1 MLKQILSEMY
11 IDPDLLAE
19 LSEEQKQILF
29 FKMRQEQ
36 IRRWKE
42 REAAADKVSA
52 KKPLPKKASK
62 KSVQWKLGADNDVWV
77 WVMGEHPSD
86 KSYAA
91 ICEEIQA
98 QRAKRLAN
106 EQGKETRETDCAV
119 TQSLQ
124 PQPEVLGETEVQGN
138 NKNTVEEQ
146 KEEARKNTAGTI
158 GKSQELK
165 KEARDVH
172 QMLADCQMRKS
183 GFSQMKGGHR
193 RNSREETTVQLKA
206 IPQSH
211 VPQSHACS
219 EKTLQKSDENEPEW
233 QESLRKSKA
242 ADEKRRSLARQA
254 RDDYR
259 RLSLQGAHR
268 GKQADISKNAT
279 AGDRRPL
286 QYPPLPPKPKLLPPV
301 TTNGRAVRKEGIQ
314 RTISSSAEESI
325 IRWFKEEQFPLRA
338 GYQKNTDTIAP
349 WFHGIL
355 TSRKAEELLSKTVPG
370 SFLVRVSEK
379 IKGYVLSYQSAE
391 GCKHFLIDA
400 SSDSYSFLG
409 VDQLQHSTL
418 ADLVDYH
425 KDEPITS
432 MGKELLLYPCGQE
445 DHEPDYISLF
455 E

>member
-11 IDPDLLAE
+11 IEPDLLAE

-36 IRRWKE
+36 IRRWEE
-42 REAAADKVSA
+42 REAAADKASA
-52 KKPLPKKASK
+52 KKPLPRKANR
-62 KSVQWKLGADNDVWV
+62 KSVTWKLGADNDVWV

-86 KSYAA
+86 KSYEA

-98 QRAKRLAN
+98 QRAKRLAR
-106 EQGKETRETDCAV
+106 EQGKEGRQRLAFCRGTDSSV
-119 TQSLQ
+119 TQSLH
-124 PQPEVLGETEVQGN
+124 PQPGVLDETDLHR
-138 NKNTVEEQ
+138 NKKSTVEGK
-146 KEEARKNTAGTI
+146 KEGGRKTAAATT
-158 GKSQELK
+158 GKSQGLTK
-165 KEARDVH
+165 
-172 QMLADCQMRKS
+172 
-183 GFSQMKGGHR
+183 R
-193 RNSREETTVQLKA
+193 RNSREETTAPQEA

-211 VPQSHACS
+211 PSS
-219 EKTLQKSDENEPEW
+219 ESQRTLQKSDENEPEW

-259 RLSLQGAHR
+259 RLSLQGIHR
-268 GKQADISKNAT
+268 GKQADISKGAT
-279 AGDRRPL
+279 ARDRRPL
-286 QYPPLPPKPKLLPPV
+286 QYPPLPPKPKLLPPA
-301 TTNGRAVRKEGIQ
+301 TANGRAIRKEGIQ
-314 RTISSSAEESI
+314 RTISNSTEESI
-325 IRWFKEEQFPLRA
+325 IKWFKEEQFPLRA
-338 GYQKNTDTIAP
+338 GYQKTTDTIAP

-355 TSRKAEELLSKTVPG
+355 TSKKAEELLNKTVPG

-379 IKGYVLSYQSAE
+379 IKGYVLSYRSVE

-432 MGKELLLYPCGQE
+432 LGKELLLYPCGQE
-445 DHEPDYISLF
+445 DQEPDYISLF

>member
-1 MLKQILSEMY
+1 MLKQILSDMY

-36 IRRWKE
+36 IRRWEE
-42 REAAADKVSA
+42 REAAADKASA
-52 KKPLPKKASK
+52 KKPLPRKANG
-62 KSVQWKLGADNDVWV
+62 KSVTWKLGADNDVWV

-86 KSYAA
+86 KSYAD

-98 QRAKRLAN
+98 QRAKRLAR
-106 EQGKETRETDCAV
+106 EQGKEGRETDFSV
-119 TQSLQ
+119 TQSLHRQ
-124 PQPEVLGETEVQGN
+124 PRVLGETDLHR
-138 NKNTVEEQ
+138 NKKSTVEE
-146 KEEARKNTAGTI
+146 KNEGGSKTTAATT
-158 GKSQELK
+158 GKSQEPSK
-165 KEARDVH
+165 KETRDVH
-172 QMLADCQMRKS
+172 QMLADCQVRKHGS
-183 GFSQMKGGHR
+183 QQMKEAQR
-193 RNSREETTVQLKA
+193 RNSGEETTA
-206 IPQSH
+206 PQQA
-211 VPQSHACS
+211 VPQSHPS
-219 EKTLQKSDENEPEW
+219 LESQRTLQKSDENEPEW

-259 RLSLQGAHR
+259 RLSLQGIHR
-268 GKQADISKNAT
+268 GKQADISKGAT

-301 TTNGRAVRKEGIQ
+301 VANGRPIRKEGIQ
-314 RTISSSAEESI
+314 RTISNSTEESI
-325 IRWFKEEQFPLRA
+325 IKWFKEEQFPLRA
-338 GYQKNTDTIAP
+338 GYQKTKDTIAP

-355 TSRKAEELLSKTVPG
+355 TSKKAEELLNKTLPG

-379 IKGYVLSYQSAE
+379 IKGYVLSYRSVE

-432 MGKELLLYPCGQE
+432 LGKELLLYPCGQE
-445 DHEPDYISLF
+445 DQEPDYISLF

>member
-1 MLKQILSEMY
+1 MLKQILSDMY

-36 IRRWKE
+36 IRRWEE
-42 REAAADKVSA
+42 REAAAVKAPA
-52 KKPLPKKASK
+52 KKSLPRKANG
-62 KSVQWKLGADNDVWV
+62 KSVTWRLGADNDVWV

-98 QRAKRLAN
+98 QRAKRLAR
-106 EQGKETRETDCAV
+106 EQGNEGRETDSSV
-119 TQSLQ
+119 IQPLH
-124 PQPEVLGETEVQGN
+124 PQPGVWSETRLHE
-138 NKNTVEEQ
+138 NKNITVEEK
-146 KEEARKNTAGTI
+146 KEGGIKTTAATT
-158 GKSQELK
+158 GKSQELIK
-165 KEARDVH
+165 MKEA
-172 QMLADCQMRKS
+172 Q
-183 GFSQMKGGHR
+183 R
-193 RNSREETTVQLKA
+193 RNSEETTGPQEA
-206 IPQSH
+206 IPQSD
-211 VPQSHACS
+211 PSLESQR
-219 EKTLQKSDENEPEW
+219 TMQKSDENEPEW

-259 RLSLQGAHR
+259 RLSLQGIHR
-268 GKQADISKNAT
+268 GKQADISKGAT

-286 QYPPLPPKPKLLPPV
+286 QYPPLPPKPKILPPPV
-301 TTNGRAVRKEGIQ
+301 ANGRVIRKEGIQ
-314 RTISSSAEESI
+314 RTVSNSTEESI
-325 IRWFKEEQFPLRA
+325 IKWFKEEQFPLRA
-338 GYQKNTDTIAP
+338 GYQKTTDTIAP

-355 TSRKAEELLSKTVPG
+355 ASKKAEELLNKGVPG

-379 IKGYVLSYQSAE
+379 IKGYVLSYRSVE

-432 MGKELLLYPCGQE
+432 LGKELLLYPCGQE
-445 DHEPDYISLF
+445 DQEPDYISLF
-455 E
+455 

>member
-1 MLKQILSEMY
+1 MLKQILSDMY

-36 IRRWKE
+36 VRRWEE
-42 REAAADKVSA
+42 REAAVDKASA
-52 KKPLPKKASK
+52 KKSLPRKASR
-62 KSVQWKLGADNDVWV
+62 KSVTWKLGADNDVWV

-98 QRAKRLAN
+98 QRAKRLER
-106 EQGKETRETDCAV
+106 EQGKEGRETDSSV
-119 TQSLQ
+119 TQSLH
-124 PQPEVLGETEVQGN
+124 PQSGFLGETVLHGN
-138 NKNTVEEQ
+138 KKNTVEEK
-146 KEEARKNTAGTI
+146 KEGVRKSAAATT
-158 GKSQELK
+158 GKSQELTK
-165 KEARDVH
+165 RENRDVH
-172 QMLADCQMRKS
+172 QMLADCHVRKR
-183 GFSQMKGGHR
+183 GFQEMKEAQR
-193 RNSREETTVQLKA
+193 RNSREETTASQEA
-206 IPQSH
+206 ILQSH
-211 VPQSHACS
+211 PSLESQ
-219 EKTLQKSDENEPEW
+219 KMLQRSDENEPEW
-233 QESLRKSKA
+233 QETLRKSKA

-259 RLSLQGAHR
+259 RLSLQGIHR
-268 GKQADISKNAT
+268 GKQADISKGAT

-286 QYPPLPPKPKLLPPV
+286 QYPPLPPKPKLLPSAMA
-301 TTNGRAVRKEGIQ
+301 NGRAIRKEGIQ
-314 RTISSSAEESI
+314 RTVSNSTEESI
-325 IRWFKEEQFPLRA
+325 IKWFKEEQFPLRA
-338 GYQKNTDTIAP
+338 GYQKTTDTIAP
-349 WFHGIL
+349 WFHGIVA
-355 TSRKAEELLSKTVPG
+355 SKKAEELLNKTVPG

-379 IKGYVLSYQSAE
+379 IKGYVLSYRSVE

-409 VDQLQHSTL
+409 VDQLQHPTL

-432 MGKELLLYPCGQE
+432 LGKELLLYPCGQE
-445 DHEPDYISLF
+445 DQEPDYISLF

>member
-1 MLKQILSEMY
+1 MLKQILSDMY

-36 IRRWKE
+36 VRRWEE
-42 REAAADKVSA
+42 REAAVDKASA
-52 KKPLPKKASK
+52 KKSLPRKAGR
-62 KSVQWKLGADNDVWV
+62 KSVTWKLGADNDVWV

-98 QRAKRLAN
+98 QRAKRLER
-106 EQGKETRETDCAV
+106 EQGKEGRETDSSV
-119 TQSLQ
+119 TQSLH
-124 PQPEVLGETEVQGN
+124 PQSGVPGETVLHGN
-138 NKNTVEEQ
+138 KKTTVEEK
-146 KEEARKNTAGTI
+146 KEGVRKSAAAT
-158 GKSQELK
+158 GKSQELTK
-165 KEARDVH
+165 RENRDVH
-172 QMLADCQMRKS
+172 QMLADCHVRKR
-183 GFSQMKGGHR
+183 GFQQTKEAQR
-193 RNSREETTVQLKA
+193 RNSREETTASQEA
-206 IPQSH
+206 ILQSH
-211 VPQSHACS
+211 PSLESQ
-219 EKTLQKSDENEPEW
+219 KMLQRSDENEPEW
-233 QESLRKSKA
+233 QETLRKSKA

-259 RLSLQGAHR
+259 RLSLQGIHR
-268 GKQADISKNAT
+268 GKQADISKGAT

-286 QYPPLPPKPKLLPPV
+286 QYPPLPPKPKLLPSAMA
-301 TTNGRAVRKEGIQ
+301 NGRAIRKEGIQ
-314 RTISSSAEESI
+314 RTVSNSTEESI
-325 IRWFKEEQFPLRA
+325 IKWFKEEQFPLRA
-338 GYQKNTDTIAP
+338 GYQKTTDTIAP
-349 WFHGIL
+349 WFHGIVA
-355 TSRKAEELLSKTVPG
+355 SKKAEELLNKTVPG

-379 IKGYVLSYQSAE
+379 IKGYVLSYRSVE

-409 VDQLQHSTL
+409 VDQLQHPTL

-432 MGKELLLYPCGQE
+432 LGKELLLYPCGQE
-445 DHEPDYISLF
+445 DQEPDYVSLF

>member
-1 MLKQILSEMY
+1 MLKQILSDMY

-36 IRRWKE
+36 IRRWEE
-42 REAAADKVSA
+42 REAAAVKASA
-52 KKPLPKKASK
+52 KKPQLRKANG
-62 KSVQWKLGADNDVWV
+62 KSVTWKLGADNDVWV

-98 QRAKRLAN
+98 QRVKRIAG
-106 EQGKETRETDCAV
+106 EQSKEGREQTVTPSGSQVLSPLRFRETDSSV
-119 TQSLQ
+119 TQSLH
-124 PQPEVLGETEVQGN
+124 PQPGVLGETDLHGN
-138 NKNTVEEQ
+138 KKSTVEEK
-146 KEEARKNTAGTI
+146 KEEGGGEGLLPGSTWEHCLANLEGTTTAPQEVTSRSHPSSE
-158 GKSQELK
+158 SQ
-165 KEARDVH
+165 R
-172 QMLADCQMRKS
+172 
-183 GFSQMKGGHR
+183 
-193 RNSREETTVQLKA
+193 
-206 IPQSH
+206 
-211 VPQSHACS
+211 
-219 EKTLQKSDENEPEW
+219 TLQKSDEHEPEW

-259 RLSLQGAHR
+259 RLSLQGIHR
-268 GKQADISKNAT
+268 GKQADISKGAS

-286 QYPPLPPKPKLLPPV
+286 QYPPLPPKPKLLPPA
-301 TTNGRAVRKEGIQ
+301 TANGRAVRKAGIQ
-314 RTISSSAEESI
+314 RTISNATEESI
-325 IRWFKEEQFPLRA
+325 IKWFKEEQFPLRA
-338 GYQKNTDTIAP
+338 GYQKTTDTIAP

-355 TSRKAEELLSKTVPG
+355 TSKKAEELLNKMVPG

-379 IKGYVLSYQSAE
+379 IKGYVLSYRAVE

-432 MGKELLLYPCGQE
+432 LGKELLLYPCGQE
-445 DHEPDYISLF
+445 DRDPDYISLF

>member
-1 MLKQILSEMY
+1 MLKQILSDMY

-36 IRRWKE
+36 IRRWEE
-42 REAAADKVSA
+42 REAAVDNASA
-52 KKPLPKKASK
+52 KKPLVRKANR
-62 KSVQWKLGADNDVWV
+62 KSVTWKLGADNDVWV

-86 KSYAA
+86 KSYVA

-98 QRAKRLAN
+98 ERAKRLAR
-106 EQGKETRETDCAV
+106 EQGKEGRRGGEGISRDLEAGVFSVGAVVTTVTLDLQAKGAGKGTKLNILFLSQTKEAQRINSGEETRA
-119 TQSLQ
+119 
-124 PQPEVLGETEVQGN
+124 
-138 NKNTVEEQ
+138 
-146 KEEARKNTAGTI
+146 
-158 GKSQELK
+158 SQE
-165 KEARDVH
+165 
-172 QMLADCQMRKS
+172 
-183 GFSQMKGGHR
+183 
-193 RNSREETTVQLKA
+193 A

-211 VPQSHACS
+211 HSS
-219 EKTLQKSDENEPEW
+219 ESQRTLQKLDENEPEW

-242 ADEKRRSLARQA
+242 ADDKRRSLARQA

-259 RLSLQGAHR
+259 RLSLQGIHR
-268 GKQADISKNAT
+268 GKQADISKGAA

-286 QYPPLPPKPKLLPPV
+286 HYPPLPPKPKLLPPV
-301 TTNGRAVRKEGIQ
+301 MKNERAIRKEGIQ
-314 RTISSSAEESI
+314 RTISNCTEESI
-325 IRWFKEEQFPLRA
+325 IKWFKEDQFPLRA
-338 GYQKNTDTIAP
+338 GYQKTTDTIAP

-355 TSRKAEELLSKTVPG
+355 TSKKAEELLNKTVPG

-379 IKGYVLSYQSAE
+379 IKGYVLSYRSVE

-409 VDQLQHSTL
+409 VEQLQHSTL
-418 ADLVDYH
+418 ADLIDYH

-432 MGKELLLYPCGQE
+432 LGKELLLYPCSQE
-445 DHEPDYISLF
+445 DQEPDYISLF

>member
-42 REAAADKVSA
+42 REAAMDKAPNSVCQRA
-52 KKPLPKKASK
+52 TFFPANG
-62 KSVQWKLGADNDVWV
+62 KSVTWKLGADNDVWV

-98 QRAKRLAN
+98 QRAKRLVR
-106 EQGKETRETDCAV
+106 EQ
-119 TQSLQ
+119 S
-124 PQPEVLGETEVQGN
+124 
-138 NKNTVEEQ
+138 
-146 KEEARKNTAGTI
+146 KEENPLQRT
-158 GKSQELK
+158 E
-165 KEARDVH
+165 
-172 QMLADCQMRKS
+172 
-183 GFSQMKGGHR
+183 KGGVELTTYAAKTEEKEQ
-193 RNSREETTVQLKA
+193 NPLTIQREKPSIIQQCFHSA
-206 IPQSH
+206 FG
-211 VPQSHACS
+211 
-219 EKTLQKSDENEPEW
+219 
-233 QESLRKSKA
+233 LRKSKA
-242 ADEKRRSLARQA
+242 ADEKRRSLAQQA

-259 RLSLQGAHR
+259 RLSLQGIHK
-268 GKQADISKNAT
+268 GKQADISKGAT
-279 AGDRRPL
+279 ARDRRPL

-301 TTNGRAVRKEGIQ
+301 MSNGRMIQ
-314 RTISSSAEESI
+314 TISNSTEESI
-325 IRWFKEEQFPLRA
+325 IRWFREEQFPLRA
-338 GYQKNTDTIAP
+338 GYQKTTDTIAP

-355 TSRKAEELLSKTVPG
+355 TSKKAEELLNKTVPG

-379 IKGYVLSYQSAE
+379 IKGYVLSYRSVE

-400 SSDSYSFLG
+400 SSDCYSFLG

-432 MGKELLLYPCGQE
+432 LGKELLLYPCGQE
-445 DHEPDYISLF
+445 DQEADYISLF

>member
-1 MLKQILSEMY
+1 MLKQILSDMY

-36 IRRWKE
+36 IRRWEE
-42 REAAADKVSA
+42 REAAADKASS
-52 KKPLPKKASK
+52 KKAPPRK
-62 KSVQWKLGADNDVWV
+62 AKGKSVTWKLGADNDVWV

-98 QRAKRLAN
+98 QRAKRLAR
-106 EQGKETRETDCAV
+106 EQGKEGRETNSSV
-119 TQSLQ
+119 TWSLH
-124 PQPEVLGETEVQGN
+124 PQLGVLGETDVHGN
-138 NKNTVEEQ
+138 KKSTVEEK
-146 KEEARKNTAGTI
+146 KENGRKTAAATT
-158 GKSQELK
+158 GKSQELTK
-165 KEARDVH
+165 AKEA
-172 QMLADCQMRKS
+172 Q
-183 GFSQMKGGHR
+183 R
-193 RNSREETTVQLKA
+193 RNSGEETAAPQEA

-211 VPQSHACS
+211 PSSESRRTPQKA
-219 EKTLQKSDENEPEW
+219 DENEPEW

-259 RLSLQGAHR
+259 RLSLQGIHR
-268 GKQADISKNAT
+268 GKQADISKGAT
-279 AGDRRPL
+279 GGDRRPL
-286 QYPPLPPKPKLLPPV
+286 QYPPLPPKPKLLPPAMA
-301 TTNGRAVRKEGIQ
+301 NGRVIRKEGIQ
-314 RTISSSAEESI
+314 RTISNSTEESI
-325 IRWFKEEQFPLRA
+325 IKWFKEEQLPLRA
-338 GYQKNTDTIAP
+338 GYQKTTDTIAP

-355 TSRKAEELLSKTVPG
+355 TSKSAEELLKKTVPG

-379 IKGYVLSYQSAE
+379 IKGYVLSYRSAE

-409 VDQLQHSTL
+409 VDQLQHSML

-425 KDEPITS
+425 KVNI
-432 MGKELLLYPCGQE
+432 
-445 DHEPDYISLF
+445 
-455 E
+455 

>member
-1 MLKQILSEMY
+1 MLKQILSDMY

-42 REAAADKVSA
+42 REAAEDKASA
-52 KKPLPKKASK
+52 KKPPLRKTNR
-62 KSVQWKLGADNDVWV
+62 KSVTWKLGADNDVWV

-98 QRAKRLAN
+98 QRAKQLVG
-106 EQGKETRETDCAV
+106 EQGKEGSRYIHNKESWV
-119 TQSLQ
+119 RQIFMGIKKVPWRRRKMEEKLLLLQ
-124 PQPEVLGETEVQGN
+124 QG
-138 NKNTVEEQ
+138 KARSSQ
-146 KEEARKNTAGTI
+146 RLPHEEAWLST
-158 GKSQELK
+158 
-165 KEARDVH
+165 
-172 QMLADCQMRKS
+172 
-183 GFSQMKGGHR
+183 
-193 RNSREETTVQLKA
+193 EETIAPQETV
-206 IPQSH
+206 PENHPS
-211 VPQSHACS
+211 S
-219 EKTLQKSDENEPEW
+219 ESQKTLQKLDENEPEW

-259 RLSLQGAHR
+259 RLSLQGIRR
-268 GKQADISKNAT
+268 GKQADISKGAA

-286 QYPPLPPKPKLLPPV
+286 QYPPLPPKPKLLPAAMA
-301 TTNGRAVRKEGIQ
+301 NGRSTRKEGIQ
-314 RTISSSAEESI
+314 RTISNSTEESI
-325 IRWFKEEQFPLRA
+325 IKWFKQEQFPLRA
-338 GYQKNTDTIAP
+338 GYQKSMDTIAP

-355 TSRKAEELLSKTVPG
+355 TSKKAEELLNKTVPG
-370 SFLVRVSEK
+370 NFLVRVSEK
-379 IKGYVLSYQSAE
+379 IKGYVLSYRSVE

-425 KDEPITS
+425 KNEPITS
-432 MGKELLLYPCGQE
+432 LGKELLLYPCGQE
-445 DHEPDYISLF
+445 DQEPDYISLF

>member
-29 FKMRQEQ
+29 LKMRQEQ
-36 IRRWKE
+36 IRRWEE
-42 REAAADKVSA
+42 REAAMDKASA
-52 KKPLPKKASK
+52 KKPLPRKANR
-62 KSVQWKLGADNDVWV
+62 KSVTWKLGADNDVWV

-98 QRAKRLAN
+98 QRAKQLVR
-106 EQGKETRETDCAV
+106 EQSKEGRDTDSSV
-119 TQSLQ
+119 TQSLHLQ
-124 PQPEVLGETEVQGN
+124 PGVWGETGLHGN
-138 NKNTVEEQ
+138 KKSTVEEK
-146 KEEARKNTAGTI
+146 KECERKITAAITA
-158 GKSQELK
+158 KSQELTK
-165 KEARDVH
+165 TKEA
-172 QMLADCQMRKS
+172 Q
-183 GFSQMKGGHR
+183 R
-193 RNSREETTVQLKA
+193 RNPGEETTATQEA
-206 IPQSH
+206 TPQSR
-211 VPQSHACS
+211 PSS
-219 EKTLQKSDENEPEW
+219 ESQRTLQKLDENEPEW

-259 RLSLQGAHR
+259 RLSLQGIHK
-268 GKQADISKNAT
+268 GKQADISKGAT
-279 AGDRRPL
+279 ARDRRPL

-301 TTNGRAVRKEGIQ
+301 MSNGRTIRKEGIQ
-314 RTISSSAEESI
+314 RTISNSTEESI
-325 IRWFKEEQFPLRA
+325 IRWFREEQFPLRA
-338 GYQKNTDTIAP
+338 GYQKTTDTIAP

-355 TSRKAEELLSKTVPG
+355 TSKKAEELLSKTAPG

-379 IKGYVLSYQSAE
+379 IKGYVLSYRSVE

-432 MGKELLLYPCGQE
+432 LGKELLLYPRGQE
-445 DHEPDYISLF
+445 DQEPDYISLF

>member
-52 KKPLPKKASK
+52 KKPLPKKAST

-98 QRAKRLAN
+98 QRAKQLAN
-106 EQGKETRETDCAV
+106 EQGKETRETDRAV

-165 KEARDVH
+165 KREARDVH
-172 QMLADCQMRKS
+172 QMLADCQMRKG

-193 RNSREETTVQLKA
+193 RNSEETTVPLKA

-211 VPQSHACS
+211 TCS
-219 EKTLQKSDENEPEW
+219 ESQKMLQKSDENEPEW

-301 TTNGRAVRKEGIQ
+301 IANGRAVRKEGIQ
-314 RTISSSAEESI
+314 RTISNSAEESI

-338 GYQKNTDTIAP
+338 GYQKTTDTIAP

-355 TSRKAEELLSKTVPG
+355 TSRKAEELLSRTVPG

-379 IKGYVLSYQSAE
+379 IKGYALSYRSAE

>member
-29 FKMRQEQ
+29 YKMRQEQ

-52 KKPLPKKASK
+52 KKPLPKKAST

-106 EQGKETRETDCAV
+106 EQGKEARETDCAV
-119 TQSLQ
+119 TQSPQ
-124 PQPEVLGETEVQGN
+124 PQPQVLGETEVQGK

-165 KEARDVH
+165 KREARDVH
-172 QMLADCQMRKS
+172 QMLADCQMRKG

-193 RNSREETTVQLKA
+193 RNSEETTVPPKA
-206 IPQSH
+206 ISQSH
-211 VPQSHACS
+211 KCS
-219 EKTLQKSDENEPEW
+219 ESQKVVQKPDENEPEW

-286 QYPPLPPKPKLLPPV
+286 QYPPLPPKPKLPPPV
-301 TTNGRAVRKEGIQ
+301 MANGRAVSRKEAIQ
-314 RTISSSAEESI
+314 RTVSNSAEQSI
-325 IRWFKEEQFPLRA
+325 IKWFKEEQFPLRA
-338 GYQKNTDTIAP
+338 GYQKTTDTIAP

-355 TSRKAEELLSKTVPG
+355 TSKKAEELLSKTVPG
-370 SFLVRVSEK
+370 SFLIRVSEK
-379 IKGYVLSYQSAE
+379 IRGYVLSYRSAE

-409 VDQLQHSTL
+409 VDQLQHPTL

-432 MGKELLLYPCGQE
+432 LGKELLLYPCGQE

>member
-29 FKMRQEQ
+29 YKMRQEQ

-42 REAAADKVSA
+42 REAAADKVSG
-52 KKPLPKKASK
+52 KKPLPKKAST

-106 EQGKETRETDCAV
+106 EQGKETRSKFCFNF
-119 TQSLQ
+119 SLFFSSAQ
-124 PQPEVLGETEVQGN
+124 
-138 NKNTVEEQ
+138 
-146 KEEARKNTAGTI
+146 R
-158 GKSQELK
+158 
-165 KEARDVH
+165 EARDVH
-172 QMLADCQMRKS
+172 QMLADCQMRKG
-183 GFSQMKGGHR
+183 GFSQVKMAKQQQAQ
-193 RNSREETTVQLKA
+193 NL
-206 IPQSH
+206 P
-211 VPQSHACS
+211 ACS
-219 EKTLQKSDENEPEW
+219 HLLHDCFSVPV
-233 QESLRKSKA
+233 RKSKA

-259 RLSLQGAHR
+259 RLSLQGARR

-286 QYPPLPPKPKLLPPV
+286 QYPPLPPKPKLPPPV
-301 TTNGRAVRKEGIQ
+301 MANGGA
-314 RTISSSAEESI
+314 RTISNSAEESI
-325 IRWFKEEQFPLRA
+325 IKWFKEEQFPLRA
-338 GYQKNTDTIAP
+338 GYQKTTDTIAP

-379 IKGYVLSYQSAE
+379 IKGYALSYRSAE

>member
-1 MLKQILSEMY
+1 MLKQILSDMY

-36 IRRWKE
+36 IRRWEE
-42 REAAADKVSA
+42 REAAADKASA
-52 KKPLPKKASK
+52 KKPLPRKANG
-62 KSVQWKLGADNDVWV
+62 KSVTWKLGADNDVWV

-98 QRAKRLAN
+98 QRAKRLAR
-106 EQGKETRETDCAV
+106 EQGKEGRETDSSV
-119 TQSLQ
+119 TWSLH
-124 PQPEVLGETEVQGN
+124 PQPGVLGETDLYR
-138 NKNTVEEQ
+138 NKKSTVEEK
-146 KEEARKNTAGTI
+146 KEGGRKTAAATT
-158 GKSQELK
+158 GKSQELAK
-165 KEARDVH
+165 KETRDVH
-172 QMLADCQMRKS
+172 QMLADCHVRKH
-183 GFSQMKGGHR
+183 GFQQVKEAQR
-193 RNSREETTVQLKA
+193 RNSGEETTVHQEA

-211 VPQSHACS
+211 PSLESQR
-219 EKTLQKSDENEPEW
+219 TLQKSDENEPEW

-259 RLSLQGAHR
+259 RLSLQGIHR
-268 GKQADISKNAT
+268 GKQADISKGAT

-301 TTNGRAVRKEGIQ
+301 MANGRTIRKEGVQ
-314 RTISSSAEESI
+314 RTISNSTEENI

-338 GYQKNTDTIAP
+338 GYQKTTDMIAP

-355 TSRKAEELLSKTVPG
+355 TSKKAEELLNKTVPG
-370 SFLVRVSEK
+370 SFLVRISEK
-379 IKGYVLSYQSAE
+379 IKGYVLSYRSVE

-432 MGKELLLYPCGQE
+432 LGKELLLYPCGQE
-445 DHEPDYISLF
+445 DQEPDYISLF

>member
-1 MLKQILSEMY
+1 MLKQILSDMY

-36 IRRWKE
+36 IRRWEE
-42 REAAADKVSA
+42 REAAVDKASA
-52 KKPLPKKASK
+52 KKPLPRKANR
-62 KSVQWKLGADNDVWV
+62 KSVTWKLGADNDVWV

-98 QRAKRLAN
+98 QRAKRLAR
-106 EQGKETRETDCAV
+106 EQGKEGRETDSSV
-119 TQSLQ
+119 TQSLHQQ
-124 PQPEVLGETEVQGN
+124 PGVLGETHLHGN
-138 NKNTVEEQ
+138 KKNTVEE
-146 KEEARKNTAGTI
+146 
-158 GKSQELK
+158 K
-165 KEARDVH
+165 KEA
-172 QMLADCQMRKS
+172 Q
-183 GFSQMKGGHR
+183 R
-193 RNSREETTVQLKA
+193 RNSGEETTA
-206 IPQSH
+206 PQEATPHSH
-211 VPQSHACS
+211 PSLESQRM
-219 EKTLQKSDENEPEW
+219 LQKSDENEPEW
-233 QESLRKSKA
+233 QESLQKSKA
-242 ADEKRRSLARQA
+242 ADERRRSLARQA

-259 RLSLQGAHR
+259 RLSLQGIHR
-268 GKQADISKNAT
+268 GKQADISKGAT

-286 QYPPLPPKPKLLPPV
+286 QYPPLPPKPKLLPPAMA
-301 TTNGRAVRKEGIQ
+301 NGRVIRKEGIQ
-314 RTISSSAEESI
+314 RTISNSTEESI
-325 IRWFKEEQFPLRA
+325 IKWFKEEQFPLRA
-338 GYQKNTDTIAP
+338 GYQKTTDTIAP

-355 TSRKAEELLSKTVPG
+355 TSKKAEEFLNKTVPG

-379 IKGYVLSYQSAE
+379 IKGYVLSYRSVE

-432 MGKELLLYPCGQE
+432 LGKELLLYPCGQL
-445 DHEPDYISLF
+445 DQEPDYISLF

>member
-1 MLKQILSEMY
+1 MLKQILSDMY

-36 IRRWKE
+36 IRRWEE
-42 REAAADKVSA
+42 REAAEDKTSA
-52 KKPLPKKASK
+52 KKPLPRKANR
-62 KSVQWKLGADNDVWV
+62 KSVTWRLGADNDVWV

-86 KSYAA
+86 KPYAV

-98 QRAKRLAN
+98 QRAKRLER
-106 EQGKETRETDCAV
+106 EQGKESSWSIWWADMEKKVFRDLEVVVFSVEAIV
-119 TQSLQ
+119 TTVTLSFQ
-124 PQPEVLGETEVQGN
+124 EEDAGVMGETELHE
-138 NKNTVEEQ
+138 NKKSTVEE
-146 KEEARKNTAGTI
+146 
-158 GKSQELK
+158 K
-165 KEARDVH
+165 KE
-172 QMLADCQMRKS
+172 
-183 GFSQMKGGHR
+183 G
-193 RNSREETTVQLKA
+193 EETTTPQEA
-206 IPQSH
+206 IPQSY
-211 VPQSHACS
+211 PSS
-219 EKTLQKSDENEPEW
+219 ESQKTLQKSDENEPEW

-259 RLSLQGAHR
+259 RLSLQGMHR
-268 GKQADISKNAT
+268 GKQADISKGAT

-286 QYPPLPPKPKLLPPV
+286 QYPPLPPKPKLLPPA
-301 TTNGRAVRKEGIQ
+301 TANGRVIRKEGIR
-314 RTISSSAEESI
+314 RTISNFTEENI
-325 IRWFKEEQFPLRA
+325 IKWFKEEQFPLRA
-338 GYQKNTDTIAP
+338 GYQKTTDTIAP

-355 TSRKAEELLSKTVPG
+355 TSKKAEDLLNKTVPG

-379 IKGYVLSYQSAE
+379 IKGYVLSYRSVE

-400 SSDSYSFLG
+400 SSVSYSFLG
-409 VDQLQHSTL
+409 VDQLQHATL

-432 MGKELLLYPCGQE
+432 LGKELLLYPCGQE
-445 DHEPDYISLF
+445 DQEPDYISLF

>member
-36 IRRWKE
+36 IRRWEE
-42 REAAADKVSA
+42 REAVMDKASA
-52 KKPLPKKASK
+52 KKPLLRKGAQCPAVIHIQPTGCSS
-62 KSVQWKLGADNDVWV
+62 SVLSITRCCGHTALPLEGHSLGRDDSSIR
-77 WVMGEHPSD
+77 PP
-86 KSYAA
+86 
-91 ICEEIQA
+91 Q
-98 QRAKRLAN
+98 
-106 EQGKETRETDCAV
+106 ETNRRRETDSSV
-119 TQSLQ
+119 TQSLHLQ
-124 PQPEVLGETEVQGN
+124 PGDPGETGLHGN
-138 NKNTVEEQ
+138 KKSTVDEK
-146 KEEARKNTAGTI
+146 KECGRKITADST
-158 GKSQELK
+158 GKSQELTK
-165 KEARDVH
+165 RETRDVH
-172 QMLADCQMRKS
+172 QMLADCHVRKR
-183 GFSQMKGGHR
+183 GFQQTKEAQSINPG
-193 RNSREETTVQLKA
+193 EETTVPQEA
-206 IPQSH
+206 TPQSH
-211 VPQSHACS
+211 PSS
-219 EKTLQKSDENEPEW
+219 ESQRTLQKLDENEPEW

-259 RLSLQGAHR
+259 RLSLQGIHK
-268 GKQADISKNAT
+268 GKQADISKGAT
-279 AGDRRPL
+279 ARDRRPL

-301 TTNGRAVRKEGIQ
+301 MSNGKTIRKEGIQ
-314 RTISSSAEESI
+314 RTISNSTEESI
-325 IRWFKEEQFPLRA
+325 IKWFKEEQFPLRA
-338 GYQKNTDTIAP
+338 GYQKTTDAIAP

-355 TSRKAEELLSKTVPG
+355 TSKKAEELLSKTVPG

-379 IKGYVLSYQSAE
+379 IKGYVLSYRSVE

-409 VDQLQHSTL
+409 VDQLQHSML

-432 MGKELLLYPCGQE
+432 LGKELLLYPCGQE
-445 DHEPDYISLF
+445 DQEPDYISLF

>member
-1 MLKQILSEMY
+1 MLKQILSDMY

-36 IRRWKE
+36 IRRWEE
-42 REAAADKVSA
+42 REAAADKASA
-52 KKPLPKKASK
+52 KKPLPRKGMSLPA
-62 KSVQWKLGADNDVWV
+62 VTWKLGADNDVWV

-98 QRAKRLAN
+98 QRAKRLAR
-106 EQGKETRETDCAV
+106 EQGKEGRHFNMLLKSEGFTIKNGVPSISR
-119 TQSLQ
+119 LLN
-124 PQPEVLGETEVQGN
+124 VLFL
-138 NKNTVEEQ
+138 
-146 KEEARKNTAGTI
+146 
-158 GKSQELK
+158 SQV
-165 KEARDVH
+165 KEA
-172 QMLADCQMRKS
+172 Q
-183 GFSQMKGGHR
+183 R
-193 RNSREETTVQLKA
+193 RNSGEETTVHQES
-206 IPQSH
+206 QR
-211 VPQSHACS
+211 
-219 EKTLQKSDENEPEW
+219 TLQKSDENEPEW

-259 RLSLQGAHR
+259 RLSLQGIHR
-268 GKQADISKNAT
+268 GKQADISKGAT

-286 QYPPLPPKPKLLPPV
+286 QYPPLPPKPKLLPPGKIQKGV
-301 TTNGRAVRKEGIQ
+301 Q
-314 RTISSSAEESI
+314 RTISNSTEENI

-338 GYQKNTDTIAP
+338 GYQKTTDMIAP

-355 TSRKAEELLSKTVPG
+355 TSKKAEELLNKTVPG
-370 SFLVRVSEK
+370 SFLVRISEK
-379 IKGYVLSYQSAE
+379 IKGYVLSYRSVE

-432 MGKELLLYPCGQE
+432 LGKELLLYPCGQE
-445 DHEPDYISLF
+445 DQEPDYISLF

>member
-1 MLKQILSEMY
+1 MLKQILSDMY

-36 IRRWKE
+36 IRRWEE
-42 REAAADKVSA
+42 REAAAERASV
-52 KKPLPKKASK
+52 KKPPPRKANG
-62 KSVQWKLGADNDVWV
+62 KSVTWKLGADNDVWV

-98 QRAKRLAN
+98 QRTKRLMR
-106 EQGKETRETDCAV
+106 EQGKEGRESDSSVTR
-119 TQSLQ
+119 SLH
-124 PQPEVLGETEVQGN
+124 PEPGVLGETDLHGI
-138 NKNTVEEQ
+138 KKTTAEEK
-146 KEEARKNTAGTI
+146 KENGRKNTAATTGR
-158 GKSQELK
+158 SQELTK
-165 KEARDVH
+165 REARDVH
-172 QMLADCQMRKS
+172 QMLAACHLRKR
-183 GFSQMKGGHR
+183 GIQQMKEAQR
-193 RNSREETTVQLKA
+193 RNSGEETTA
-206 IPQSH
+206 PQEA
-211 VPQSHACS
+211 VPQSQPSS
-219 EKTLQKSDENEPEW
+219 ESRRTPQKSDENEPEW

-259 RLSLQGAHR
+259 RLSLQGIHR
-268 GKQADISKNAT
+268 GKQADISKGAS

-286 QYPPLPPKPKLLPPV
+286 QYPPLPPKPKLVPPAMA
-301 TTNGRAVRKEGIQ
+301 NGRAIRKEGIQ
-314 RTISSSAEESI
+314 RTISNSTQESI
-325 IRWFKEEQFPLRA
+325 VKWFKEEQFPLRA
-338 GYQKNTDTIAP
+338 GYEKSTDVIAP

-355 TSRKAEELLSKTVPG
+355 TSKKAEELLNKTVPG

-379 IKGYVLSYQSAE
+379 IKGYVLSYRSVE

-432 MGKELLLYPCGQE
+432 LGKELLLYPCGQE
-445 DHEPDYISLF
+445 AQEPDYISLF

>member
-1 MLKQILSEMY
+1 MLKQILSDMY

-42 REAAADKVSA
+42 REAAADKALA
-52 KKPLPKKASK
+52 KKPLPRKG
-62 KSVQWKLGADNDVWV
+62 KSVTWKLGADNDVWV

-98 QRAKRLAN
+98 QRAKRLAR
-106 EQGKETRETDCAV
+106 EQGKEVFSLLHFRETDSSV
-119 TQSLQ
+119 TRSLH
-124 PQPEVLGETEVQGN
+124 PQPGVLSETDLHA
-138 NKNTVEEQ
+138 NKKSTVEEK
-146 KEEARKNTAGTI
+146 KEDGRKTAAATT
-158 GKSQELK
+158 GKSQELAK
-165 KEARDVH
+165 D
-172 QMLADCQMRKS
+172 S
-183 GFSQMKGGHR
+183 FF
-193 RNSREETTVQLKA
+193 
-206 IPQSH
+206 
-211 VPQSHACS
+211 VPV
-219 EKTLQKSDENEPEW
+219 
-233 QESLRKSKA
+233 RKSKA

-259 RLSLQGAHR
+259 RLSLQGIHR
-268 GKQADISKNAT
+268 GKQADISKGAT

-286 QYPPLPPKPKLLPPV
+286 QYPPLPPKPKLLPPAMA
-301 TTNGRAVRKEGIQ
+301 NGRAI
-314 RTISSSAEESI
+314 RTISNSTEESI
-325 IRWFKEEQFPLRA
+325 IKWFKEEQFPLRA
-338 GYQKNTDTIAP
+338 GYQKTTDTIAP

-355 TSRKAEELLSKTVPG
+355 TSKKAEELLNKTVPG
-370 SFLVRVSEK
+370 GFLVRISEK
-379 IKGYVLSYQSAE
+379 IKGYVLSYRSVE

-432 MGKELLLYPCGQE
+432 LGKELLLYPCGQE
-445 DHEPDYISLF
+445 DQEPDYISLF

>member
-1 MLKQILSEMY
+1 MLKQILSDMY

-36 IRRWKE
+36 IRRWEE
-42 REAAADKVSA
+42 REAAADKASA
-52 KKPLPKKASK
+52 KKPLPRKANGK
-62 KSVQWKLGADNDVWV
+62 TVTWKLGADNDVWV

-98 QRAKRLAN
+98 QRAKQLAR
-106 EQGKETRETDCAV
+106 EQGKEGRETDSSV
-119 TQSLQ
+119 TRSLH
-124 PQPEVLGETEVQGN
+124 PQPRVLGETDLHR
-138 NKNTVEEQ
+138 NKKSTVEEK
-146 KEEARKNTAGTI
+146 KEDGRKTAAATT
-158 GKSQELK
+158 GKSQELTK
-165 KEARDVH
+165 
-172 QMLADCQMRKS
+172 
-183 GFSQMKGGHR
+183 R
-193 RNSREETTVQLKA
+193 RNSGEETTAAQKV

-211 VPQSHACS
+211 PSS
-219 EKTLQKSDENEPEW
+219 ESQRMLQKSDENEPEW

-259 RLSLQGAHR
+259 RLSLQGIHR
-268 GKQADISKNAT
+268 GKQADISKDAP

-286 QYPPLPPKPKLLPPV
+286 QYPPLPPKPKLLPPAMA
-301 TTNGRAVRKEGIQ
+301 NGRVIRKEGIQ
-314 RTISSSAEESI
+314 RTISNSTEESI
-325 IRWFKEEQFPLRA
+325 IKWFKEEQFPLRA
-338 GYQKNTDTIAP
+338 GYQKTTDTIAP

-355 TSRKAEELLSKTVPG
+355 TSKKAEELLDKTVPG

-379 IKGYVLSYQSAE
+379 IKGYVLSYRSVE

-409 VDQLQHSTL
+409 VDQLQHSML

-432 MGKELLLYPCGQE
+432 LGKELLLYPCGQE
-445 DHEPDYISLF
+445 DQEPDYISLF

>member
-42 REAAADKVSA
+42 REAAMDKASA
-52 KKPLPKKASK
+52 KKPLPRKANG
-62 KSVQWKLGADNDVWV
+62 KSVTWKLGADNDVWV

-98 QRAKRLAN
+98 QRAKRLVR
-106 EQGKETRETDCAV
+106 EQSKEGRENDSSVTR
-119 TQSLQ
+119 SLRL
-124 PQPEVLGETEVQGN
+124 QPEVLGETDLHGN
-138 NKNTVEEQ
+138 KKSSVEEK
-146 KEEARKNTAGTI
+146 KECGRKMTAATA
-158 GKSQELK
+158 GKSQELTK
-165 KEARDVH
+165 RETRDVH
-172 QMLADCQMRKS
+172 QMLAACHMRKC
-183 GFSQMKGGHR
+183 GSQQAKEAQR
-193 RNSREETTVQLKA
+193 RNPGEETTAPQEATL
-206 IPQSH
+206 QSH
-211 VPQSHACS
+211 PSS
-219 EKTLQKSDENEPEW
+219 ESQRTLQKLDENEPEW

-259 RLSLQGAHR
+259 RLSLQGIHK
-268 GKQADISKNAT
+268 GKQADISKGAT
-279 AGDRRPL
+279 ARDRRPL

-301 TTNGRAVRKEGIQ
+301 MSNGRTIRKEGIQ
-314 RTISSSAEESI
+314 RTVSNSTEESI
-325 IRWFKEEQFPLRA
+325 IRWFREEQFPLRA
-338 GYQKNTDTIAP
+338 GYQKTTDTIAP

-355 TSRKAEELLSKTVPG
+355 TSKKAEELLNKTVPG

-379 IKGYVLSYQSAE
+379 IKGYVLSYRSVE

-432 MGKELLLYPCGQE
+432 LGKELLLYPCGQE
-445 DHEPDYISLF
+445 DQEADYISLF

>member
-1 MLKQILSEMY
+1 MLKQILSDMY

-42 REAAADKVSA
+42 REANAEKEEKKQQ
-52 KKPLPKKASK
+52 KKPPG
-62 KSVQWKLGADNDVWV
+62 KSVKWKLGADNDVWV

-98 QRAKRLAN
+98 QRAKQLAS
-106 EQGKETRETDCAV
+106 EQETAA
-119 TQSLQ
+119 
-124 PQPEVLGETEVQGN
+124 P
-138 NKNTVEEQ
+138 
-146 KEEARKNTAGTI
+146 
-158 GKSQELK
+158 
-165 KEARDVH
+165 
-172 QMLADCQMRKS
+172 
-183 GFSQMKGGHR
+183 
-193 RNSREETTVQLKA
+193 LKA

-211 VPQSHACS
+211 TSSESQS
-219 EKTLQKSDENEPEW
+219 TLQKPDENEPEW
-233 QESLRKSKA
+233 QESLRKAKA
-242 ADEKRRSLARQA
+242 ADEKRRSLAQQA

-259 RLSLQGAHR
+259 RLSLQGVRR

-286 QYPPLPPKPKLLPPV
+286 QYPPLPPKPKLLPSPPAP
-301 TTNGRAVRKEGIQ
+301 GPHSLEGIQ
-314 RTISSSAEESI
+314 RTISSSTEESI
-325 IRWFKEEQFPLRA
+325 IKWFKEEQFPLRA
-338 GYQKNTDTIAP
+338 GYQKTTDTIAP

-355 TSRKAEELLSKTVPG
+355 TSQKAEELLSKMVPG

-379 IKGYVLSYQSAE
+379 IKGYVLSYRSVE

-425 KDEPITS
+425 KEEAITS

-455 E
+455 K

>member
-1 MLKQILSEMY
+1 MLKQILSDMY

-36 IRRWKE
+36 IRRWEE
-42 REAAADKVSA
+42 REAAEDKTSA
-52 KKPLPKKASK
+52 KKPLPKKANR
-62 KSVQWKLGADNDVWV
+62 KSVTWKLGADNDVWV

-86 KSYAA
+86 KPYAA

-98 QRAKRLAN
+98 QRAKRLER
-106 EQGKETRETDCAV
+106 EQGKESRETDSSV
-119 TQSLQ
+119 TRSLY
-124 PQPEVLGETEVQGN
+124 PQQGVMGETDLHE
-138 NKNTVEEQ
+138 NKKSTVEEK
-146 KEEARKNTAGTI
+146 KEGGRKTAAATT
-158 GKSQELK
+158 GKSQELT
-165 KEARDVH
+165 KETRDVH
-172 QMLADCQMRKS
+172 QMLADCHVRKRS
-183 GFSQMKGGHR
+183 LQQMKEAQR
-193 RNSREETTVQLKA
+193 RNSEETTAPQEA
-206 IPQSH
+206 IPQICPS
-211 VPQSHACS
+211 S
-219 EKTLQKSDENEPEW
+219 ESRRTLQKSDENEPEW

-259 RLSLQGAHR
+259 RLSLQGIHR
-268 GKQADISKNAT
+268 GKQADISKGAT

-286 QYPPLPPKPKLLPPV
+286 QYPPLPPKPKLLPPA
-301 TTNGRAVRKEGIQ
+301 TANGRVIRKEGVR
-314 RTISSSAEESI
+314 RTISSSTEESI
-325 IRWFKEEQFPLRA
+325 IKWFKEEQFPLRA
-338 GYQKNTDTIAP
+338 GYEKTTDTIAP

-355 TSRKAEELLSKTVPG
+355 TCKKAEDLLNKTIPG

-379 IKGYVLSYQSAE
+379 IKGYVLSYRSAE

-432 MGKELLLYPCGQE
+432 LGKELLLYPCGQE
-445 DHEPDYISLF
+445 DQEPDYISLF